1 MSGNLATFF
10 LPYFL
15 IMEEKRELQQLHSML
30 QFIVYLMVLLEII
43 MFVYAGP
50 VFLSGKLG
58 VGFTHIFE
66 KLSLFGIY
74 KNIVLSKISILGT
87 ICLVS
92 IGTLSKK
99 HLDINTK
106 KQIIYPLTIGLT
118 IFFGGIWFLNKQG
131 HFIFPY
137 TSWYSFGFILS
148 SLIGAILIQTSLDNI
163 SKIIRSGFGKDEW
176 NIEGESFIQPLKA
189 DITPFSVNIPME
201 FYFNKRVNNGYI
213 NIVNPFRGTIVIGT
227 PGSGKSFCI
236 VNPFIRQMI
245 AKGYTMCLY
254 DFKFP
259 DLGQIA
265 YYHYLLA
272 KQNGKY
278 KNYKFNVINLDKVEK
293 SRRINPLRADY
304 IETLADASETAEAI
318 VESLQKSDSS
328 GGSDKFFTQ
337 SAVNFLSS
345 CIFFISRHES
355 GKYSTFAHLLA
366 FLNRTYEEIFT
377 CLNKF
382 PLLESLLSPFA
393 SALQKKAFDQ
403 LEGQIGTLKI
413 FISRLNT
420 EETAWVFSGDDFNL
434 KISDPKNP
442 SILILANSPATQ
454 NINSTCYSVV
464 VNRLTRLINTK
475 GNLPT
480 AIIADEAPT
489 LFIHKI
495 ENLISTARSNKVAV
509 LLGLQEL
516 PQLKQLQGKDTAAT
530 ITAVIGNVISGSA
543 RNKETLEWLERLF
556 GKKKQIG
563 EGLSIDRTKT
573 SISLNERYE
582 PLIPSGK
589 IASLGTGELV
599 GLLATDVGGDYTGK
613 YTSSNIHC
621 RVKLDMTELKKEEE
635 NYRELPTFYNFNS
648 EKAKILK
655 DNFMKIRKDVEEII
669 HHYS

>member
-1 MSGNLATFF
+1 
-10 LPYFL
+10 
-15 IMEEKRELQQLHSML
+15 
-30 QFIVYLMVLLEII
+30 
-43 MFVYAGP
+43 
-50 VFLSGKLG
+50 
-58 VGFTHIFE
+58 
-66 KLSLFGIY
+66 
-74 KNIVLSKISILGT
+74 
-87 ICLVS
+87 
-92 IGTLSKK
+92 
-99 HLDINTK
+99 
-106 KQIIYPLTIGLT
+106 
-118 IFFGGIWFLNKQG
+118 
-131 HFIFPY
+131 
-137 TSWYSFGFILS
+137 
-148 SLIGAILIQTSLDNI
+148 
-163 SKIIRSGFGKDEW
+163 
-176 NIEGESFIQPLKA
+176 
-189 DITPFSVNIPME
+189 
-201 FYFNKRVNNGYI
+201 
-213 NIVNPFRGTIVIGT
+213 
-227 PGSGKSFCI
+227 
-236 VNPFIRQMI
+236 
-245 AKGYTMCLY
+245 
-254 DFKFP
+254 
-259 DLGQIA
+259 
-265 YYHYLLA
+265 
-272 KQNGKY
+272 
-278 KNYKFNVINLDKVEK
+278 
-293 SRRINPLRADY
+293 
-304 IETLADASETAEAI
+304 LADASETAEAI

-345 CIFFISRHES
+345 CIFFVSRHEN

-393 SALQKKAFDQ
+393 SALQKKAYDQ

-489 LFIHKI
+489 LFIHKV

-563 EGLSIDRTKT
+563 EGLSIDRAKT

-613 YTSSNIHC
+613 YTSSSIHC
-621 RVKLDMTELKKEEE
+621 RVKLDMAELKKEEE
-635 NYRELPTFYNFNS
+635 NYRQLPTFYNFNG

-655 DNFMKIRKDVEEII
+655 ANFMKIRKDVEEII
-669 HHYS
+669 LHYS

>member
-1 MSGNLATFF
+1 
-10 LPYFL
+10 
-15 IMEEKRELQQLHSML
+15 MEEKKELQKLHGML
-30 QFIVYLMVLLEII
+30 QFLVYLLIFFEII
-43 MFVYAGP
+43 VFVYADKL
-50 VFLSGKLG
+50 FISGKLG
-58 VGFTHIFE
+58 KGFAQIF
-66 KLSLFGIY
+66 L
-74 KNIVLSKISILGT
+74 KISHLVIYRNVFYSKFSILLI

-99 HLDINTK
+99 KLELDPK
-106 KQIIYPLTIGLT
+106 KHIVYPLTVGLLM
-118 IFFGGIWFLNKQG
+118 FFGSIWFLNQPG
-131 HFIFPY
+131 PDAFLY
-137 TSWYSFGFILS
+137 TSWYNVGFMVCT
-148 SLIGAILIQTSLDNI
+148 LIGAVLIHTSMDNI
-163 SKIIRSGFGKDEW
+163 SKIIHSGFGKDEW
-176 NIEGESFIQPLKA
+176 NIEGESFMQSVKA
-189 DITPFSVNIPME
+189 DITPYSVNIPMQ
-201 FYFNKRVNNGYI
+201 FYYKKKVHDGYI
-213 NIVNPFRGTIVIGT
+213 NVVNPFRGTILIGT
-227 PGSGKSFCI
+227 PGSGKSFGV

-272 KQNGKY
+272 KQNDKI
-278 KNYKFNVINLDKVEK
+278 KDFEFNVINLDKVEK
-293 SRRINPLRADY
+293 SKRINPLRSDF

-318 VESLQKSDSS
+318 VESLQKSDST

-337 SAVNFLSS
+337 SAVNFLAS
-345 CIFFISRHES
+345 CIYFVSRHEK
-355 GKYSTFAHLLA
+355 GQYSTFAHLLA
-366 FLNRTYEEIFT
+366 FLNRTYEEIFQ
-377 CLNKF
+377 CLTRF
-382 PLLESLLSPFA
+382 PVLESLLSPFR
-393 SALQKKAFDQ
+393 SALEKKAYDQ

-454 NINSTCYSVV
+454 NINSTCYAVV

-516 PQLKQLQGKDTAAT
+516 PQLKQLQGKDTATT
-530 ITAVIGNVISGSA
+530 ITAVIGNVLSGSV
-543 RNKETLEWLERLF
+543 RNKETLDWLERLF

-563 EGLSIDRTKT
+563 EGLSIDRSKT
-573 SISLNERYE
+573 SVSLNEKYD
-582 PLIPSGK
+582 PLIPAGK
-589 IASLGTGELV
+589 IAQLGTGELV
-599 GLLATDVGGDYTGK
+599 GLLAADVSNDYTGK
-613 YTSSNIHC
+613 YTTSNIHC
-621 RVKLDMTELKKEEE
+621 KVNLNYADIQKEEKG
-635 NYRELPTFYNFNS
+635 YRELPNFYDFKGNKS
-648 EKAKILK
+648 KILNS
-655 DNFMKIRKDVEEII
+655 NFLKIRKDVEGII
-669 HHYS
+669 EYYSN

>member
-1 MSGNLATFF
+1 
-10 LPYFL
+10 
-15 IMEEKRELQQLHSML
+15 MEEKKELQKLHSML
-30 QFIVYLMVLLEII
+30 QFVVYALIFLEIT
-43 MFVYAGP
+43 MFIYAQRIFITGH
-50 VFLSGKLG
+50 FGNGLA
-58 VGFTHIFE
+58 HIFQ
-66 KLSLFGIY
+66 KVSSIAIY
-74 KNIVLSKISILGT
+74 KNIYYSKLTTLGI

-99 HLDINTK
+99 KLDLDPK
-106 KQIIYPLTIGLT
+106 KHIAYPLAAGLML
-118 IFFGGIWFLNKQG
+118 FFGSAWFLG
-131 HFIFPY
+131 HTGQMIFPY
-137 TSWYSFGFILS
+137 TTGYDIGFIVTT
-148 SLIGAILIQTSLDNI
+148 LIGAVLVHTSMDNV
-163 SKIIRSGFGKDEW
+163 SKIIHSGFGKDEW
-176 NIEGESFIQPLKA
+176 NVEGESFMQTIKE
-189 DITPFSVNIPME
+189 DVTPYSVNIPMQ
-201 FYFNKRVNNGYI
+201 FYYKKKVHNGFI
-213 NIVNPFRGTIVIGT
+213 NVVNPFRGTILIGT
-227 PGSGKSFCI
+227 PGSGKSYGV

-245 AKGYTMCLY
+245 AKAYTLCLY

-272 KQNGKY
+272 KQNGKIQ
-278 KNYKFNVINLDKVEK
+278 NYQFNVINLDRVEK

-318 VESLQKSDSS
+318 VESLQKSDSN
-328 GGSDKFFTQ
+328 GGSEKFFTQ
-337 SAVNFLSS
+337 SAVNFLAS
-345 CIFFISRHES
+345 CIYFVSRHNN
-355 GKYSTFAHLLA
+355 GRYSTFAHLLA

-377 CLNKF
+377 CLNNY
-382 PLLESLLSPFA
+382 PVLESLLSPFA
-393 SALQKKAFDQ
+393 SALQKKAYDQ

-434 KISDPKNP
+434 KISDPQSP

-516 PQLKQLQGKDTAAT
+516 PQLKQLQGKDTATT
-530 ITAVIGNVISGSA
+530 ITAVIGNVLSGSV
-543 RNKETLEWLERLF
+543 RNKETLDWLERLF

-563 EGLSIDRTKT
+563 EGLSIDRAKT
-573 SISLNERYE
+573 SVSLNEKYE
-582 PLIPSGK
+582 PLIPAGK

-599 GLLATDVGGDYTGK
+599 GLLAADANNDYTGK
-613 YTSSNIHC
+613 YQTSNVHC
-621 RVKLDMTELKKEEE
+621 RVNLNQADIKREEA
-635 NYRELPTFYNFNS
+635 NYRELPTFYTFKDKKQTLNSNF
-648 EKAKILK
+648 L
-655 DNFMKIRKDVEEII
+655 KIRKEVDGIVEFYTTAITQ
-669 HHYS
+669 S

>member
-1 MSGNLATFF
+1 
-10 LPYFL
+10 
-15 IMEEKRELQQLHSML
+15 ML
-30 QFIVYLMVLLEII
+30 QFTVYLMVLLEII
-43 MFVYAGP
+43 MYVYARP
-50 VFLSGKLG
+50 VFLSKRLG
-58 VGFTHIFE
+58 PGFTHIFE

-74 KNIVLSKISILGT
+74 RNIVLSKISIFGT

-99 HLDINTK
+99 NMDINTK
-106 KQIIYPLTIGLT
+106 KQIIYPLTIGLI
-118 IFFGGIWFLNKQG
+118 IFFGSTWFLNRQAD
-131 HFIFPY
+131 FIFPY
-137 TSWYSFGFILS
+137 TSWYSVGFILS
-148 SLIGAILIQTSLDNI
+148 SLIGAILIHTSLDNI

-189 DITPFSVNIPME
+189 DVTPFSVNIPME

-259 DLGQIA
+259 DLGEIA

-272 KQNGKY
+272 KQKGKY

-328 GGSDKFFTQ
+328 SGSDKFFTQ

-345 CIFFISRHES
+345 CIFFVSRHEN

-393 SALQKKAFDQ
+393 SALQKKAYDQ

-563 EGLSIDRTKT
+563 EGLSIDRAKT

-613 YTSSNIHC
+613 YTSSSIHC
-621 RVKLDMTELKKEEE
+621 RVKLDIAELKKEEE
-635 NYRELPTFYNFNS
+635 NYRELPTFYNFNG

-655 DNFMKIRKDVEEII
+655 ANFIKIRKDVEEII
-669 HHYS
+669 LHYS

>member
-1 MSGNLATFF
+1 
-10 LPYFL
+10 
-15 IMEEKRELQQLHSML
+15 MEEKRELQQLHSML

-43 MFVYAGP
+43 MYVYAQS
-50 VFLSGKLG
+50 VFLSGRLG
-58 VGFTHIFE
+58 AGFAHICE
-66 KLSLFGIY
+66 KLFLFGIY
-74 KNIVLSKISILGT
+74 RNIVLSKISILGT

-99 HLDINTK
+99 HLEINTK

-118 IFFGGIWFLNKQG
+118 IFFGGIWFINKQG
-131 HFIFPY
+131 DFIFPY
-137 TSWYSFGFILS
+137 TSWYSVGFILS
-148 SLIGAILIQTSLDNI
+148 SFIGAILIHTSLDNI

-176 NIEGESFIQPLKA
+176 NIEGESFIQPLKE
-189 DITPFSVNIPME
+189 DVTPFSVNIPME
-201 FYFNKRVNNGYI
+201 FYFNKRVNKGFI

-265 YYHYLLA
+265 YYHYLLT
-272 KQNGKY
+272 KQKGKY
-278 KNYKFNVINLDKVEK
+278 KDYKFNVINLDKVEK

-345 CIFFISRHES
+345 CIFFVSRHEN

-377 CLNKF
+377 CLNSF

-393 SALQKKAFDQ
+393 SALQKKAYDQ

-434 KISDPKNP
+434 KISDPKSP

-495 ENLISTARSNKVAV
+495 ENLISTARSNRVAV

-599 GLLATDVGGDYTGK
+599 GLLATDVSSDYTGK

-621 RVKLDMTELKKEEE
+621 RVKLNKAELKKEEE
-635 NYRELPTFYNFNS
+635 NYRELPTFYNFNGQ
-648 EKAKILK
+648 KAKILK
-655 DNFMKIRKDVEEII
+655 ENFLNIRKDVEKII
-669 HHYS
+669 LHYS